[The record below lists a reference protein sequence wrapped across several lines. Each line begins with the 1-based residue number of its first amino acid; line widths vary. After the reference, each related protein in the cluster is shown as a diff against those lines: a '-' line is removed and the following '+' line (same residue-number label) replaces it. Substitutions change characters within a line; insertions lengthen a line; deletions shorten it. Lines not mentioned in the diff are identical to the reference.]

1 MTFLLTKL
9 LSKQLLLQL
18 SNTDTNKKI
27 SRGNYFF
34 VSMKL
39 FNYSNLIFISNVSII
54 DAPIANDKKFHFFI

>member
-9 LSKQLLLQL
+9 LLRQLLLQL

-34 VSMKL
+34 VSKICQV
-39 FNYSNLIFISNVSII
+39 NIY
-54 DAPIANDKKFHFFI
+54 NDV